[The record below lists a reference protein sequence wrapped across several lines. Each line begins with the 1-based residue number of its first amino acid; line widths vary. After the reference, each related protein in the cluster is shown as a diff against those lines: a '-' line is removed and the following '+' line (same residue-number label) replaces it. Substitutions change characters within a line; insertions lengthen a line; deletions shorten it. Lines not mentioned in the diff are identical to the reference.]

1 MGPNSRLTRPAF
13 LDPLVVLVVDLRY
26 DNLFLGNLPVG
37 VREVGPSPPLYR
49 RRGHGFGRLACSFL
63 VSLLSLISL
72 SYRGGTKHV

>member
-1 MGPNSRLTRPAF
+1 MGPNGSLTRSSF
-13 LDPLVVLVVDLRY
+13 LDQLVVLVVDLPY

-37 VREVGPSPPLYR
+37 GREVGPSPPLYR

-63 VSLLSLISL
+63 VSLLPLISL